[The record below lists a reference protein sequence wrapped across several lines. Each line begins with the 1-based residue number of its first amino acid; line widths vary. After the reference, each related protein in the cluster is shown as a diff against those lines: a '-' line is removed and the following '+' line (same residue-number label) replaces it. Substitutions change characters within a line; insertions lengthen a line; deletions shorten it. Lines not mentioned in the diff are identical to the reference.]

1 MLKIYVCEDNLP
13 ERQRIIDIIT
23 KVICI
28 EEYDMELALAS
39 DDPHKLLE
47 FLRQTPSTAVYFIDI
62 VLHYDMD
69 VIAHSSEIRK
79 LDPRGFIVFMTNHIN
94 AWKLTFQYKLEVMD
108 FIMKN
113 DVQKLAESIADCLK
127 KANELYT
134 AQTNTAHKLFRFKVG
149 SQLVTLPMDT
159 VLYFETSPS
168 SHRIIAHTMTQT
180 TEFYSSIK
188 SLTEQ
193 ADCHFLQSHRRCLVN
208 TQHITSVDFARLEIH
223 MTNGDTCP
231 VSSRHLK
238 YFKQ

>member
-13 ERQRIIDIIT
+13 ERQRIIEII
-23 KVICI
+23 KKIICI
-28 EEYDMELALAS
+28 EEYDMELTFAS
-39 DDPHKLLE
+39 DDPRKLLE
-47 FLRQTPSTAVYFIDI
+47 FLRQAPAAAIYFLDI
-62 VLHYDMD
+62 MFHSDMD
-69 VIAHSSEIRK
+69 VVELSSEIRK
-79 LDPRGFIVFMTNHIN
+79 LDPRGFIIFITNHAN

-108 FIMKN
+108 YIMKN
-113 DVQKLAESIADCLK
+113 DVQKLTESIASCLK

-159 VLYFETSPS
+159 VLYFETSSS
-168 SHRIIAHTMTQT
+168 SHRIIAHTMTEA

-188 SLTEQ
+188 SLAKQ

-208 TQHITSVDFARLEIH
+208 TQYITSVDFARLEIH
-223 MTNGDTCP
+223 MKNGDTCP

-238 YFKQ
+238 SFRQ